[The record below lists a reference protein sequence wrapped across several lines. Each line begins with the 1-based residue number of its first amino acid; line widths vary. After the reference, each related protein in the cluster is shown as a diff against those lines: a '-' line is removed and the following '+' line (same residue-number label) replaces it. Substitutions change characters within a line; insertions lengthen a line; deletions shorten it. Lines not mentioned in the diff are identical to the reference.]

1 MIMKKLLDFLIEIL
15 SEHYL
20 CDHCLGRQAAS
31 LLTGYT
37 NEQRGFVIRTFLA
50 SLVDS
55 GEKVEINPANFYGI
69 KFRFA
74 KVDAKRE
81 ECYLCKGLFEKLEKK
96 AKKIVKKIADY
107 DFNTFLIGS
116 NPPDELMNREV
127 EFWEK
132 HGIEWSE
139 SINTEINR
147 EIGKLV
153 SKLTGKDLDR
163 KQPDITILYDFN
175 KKRISFLVRSIFVFG
190 RYQKFS
196 RKMPQCNWRTRIY
209 KSSVQS
215 VIEKP
220 LLKQTMGEKTSFH
233 GEGRE
238 DVDVRCLG
246 WRPFV
251 IEVLNPK
258 RRRVDLKKLAKEVNK
273 SKHVRVKDLKIVDR
287 VVVKQIKS
295 VKPDKTYRA
304 VVTFAKPVEGLE
316 RLKQLEGA
324 VINQQTPTRV
334 LQRRVD
340 MLRKRRVRSIRYK
353 LISPKR
359 LELVIRSQSGL
370 YIKEL
375 IHGDN
380 GRTQP
385 NVQELLNN
393 KVKNIELD
401 VIKIHE

>member
-1 MIMKKLLDFLIEIL
+1 MKLLEFLQEIL

-20 CDHCLGRQAAS
+20 CDHCLGRQTAS
-31 LLTGYT
+31 LLSGLS
-37 NEQRGFVIRTFLA
+37 NQQRGFAIRTFLA

-55 GEKVEINPANFYGI
+55 GEKLAINHSNFYGI

-74 KVDAKRE
+74 KIKVERQ
-81 ECYLCKGLFEKLEKK
+81 ECYLCKGLFEKLEDK
-96 AKKIVKKIADY
+96 ARRIVKKISAYEFD
-107 DFNTFLIGS
+107 TFLLGT
-116 NPPDELMNREV
+116 NPPHELMNREV

-132 HGIEWSE
+132 HGIEWAE
-139 SINTEINR
+139 SINTHLNR
-147 EIGKLV
+147 EIGKMIA
-153 SKLTGKDLDR
+153 KMTGKDLDR
-163 KQPDITILYDFN
+163 KSPHLTILYDFN
-175 KKRISFLVRSIFVFG
+175 KKRISLLVRSIFVFG

-209 KSSVQS
+209 KKSVQS

-220 LLKQTMGEKTSFH
+220 LLKQTKGEKTSFH

-238 DVDVRCLG
+238 DVDVRCFA

-258 RRRVDLKKLAKEVNK
+258 KRKVDLRKLAKEVNK
-273 SKHVRVKDLKIVDR
+273 SRHVRVKDLKIVDR
-287 VVVKQIKS
+287 SVVKQLKAA
-295 VKPDKTYRA
+295 KPDKTYKA
-304 VVTFAKPVEGLE
+304 IITFSKP
-316 RLKQLEGA
+316 LKNLSVLKSLEGC

-334 LQRRVD
+334 LQRRAD
-340 MLRKRRVRSIRYK
+340 LLRKRKVKKIRYK
-353 LISPKR
+353 LISPKK
-359 LELVIRSQSGL
+359 LELVVRAQSGL

>member
-1 MIMKKLLDFLIEIL
+1 MNRSLLEFLQEIL

-20 CDHCLGRQAAS
+20 CDHCLGRQTAS
-31 LLTGYT
+31 LLTGYS
-37 NEQRGFVIRTFLA
+37 NQQRGFVLRTFLA
-50 SLVDS
+50 FLVES
-55 GEKVEINPANFYGI
+55 GEKINIKPENFYGI

-74 KVDAKRE
+74 KIDTKKE
-81 ECYLCKGLFEKLEKK
+81 ECYLCQGLFEKIEEK
-96 AKKIVKKIADY
+96 AKKILKKISDY
-107 DFNTFLIGS
+107 EFNTFLVGT
-116 NPPDELMNREV
+116 NPPNELMNREV

-132 HGIEWSE
+132 HGIEWAE

-147 EIGKLV
+147 EIGKV
-153 SKLTGKDLDR
+153 ISCISSKELDR
-163 KQPDITILYDFN
+163 HKPDITILYDFN

-196 RKMPQCNWRTRIY
+196 RKMPQCNWRTKIY
-209 KSSVQS
+209 KKSVQS
-215 VIEKP
+215 IIEKP
-220 LLKQTMGEKTSFH
+220 LLKQTKGEKTSFH

-238 DVDVRCLG
+238 DVDVRCFG

-258 RRRVDLKKLAKEVNK
+258 KRQVNLKKLAKEVNK
-273 SKHVRVKDLKIVDR
+273 SKHVKVKDLKLVDR
-287 VVVKQIKS
+287 SVVKMLKAA
-295 VKPDKTYRA
+295 KPDKTYRA
-304 VVTFAKPVEGLE
+304 IVTFSKPVKDLVK
-316 RLKQLEGA
+316 LKTLEGA

-340 MLRKRRVRSIRYK
+340 MLRKRRVKKIRYK
-353 LISPKR
+353 LISPKKI
-359 LELVIRSQSGL
+359 ELVVRAQSGL

-380 GRTQP
+380 GRTTP